1 MCVFFAQIKHLKLN
15 SWPALVKSTDYERKL
30 SENSQEKL
38 HFPLDL
44 KVTTD
49 AVKTLPLQQSSV
61 VDHNRHCVK
70 DTAEVGNPSTK
81 VNLHAQ
87 KIDRLEKIKARID
100 QKNTLQKYKPVR

>member
-1 MCVFFAQIKHLKLN
+1 MKILKKNLY
-15 SWPALVKSTDYERKL
+15 L
-30 SENSQEKL
+30 
-38 HFPLDL
+38 PLDL
-44 KVTTD
+44 KVSTD

-61 VDHNRHCVK
+61 VNHNRHCVK
-70 DTAEVGNPSTK
+70 DTAKVGNPSTK

>member
-1 MCVFFAQIKHLKLN
+1 M
-15 SWPALVKSTDYERKL
+15 
-30 SENSQEKL
+30 
-38 HFPLDL
+38 
-44 KVTTD
+44 TTD

-87 KIDRLEKIKARID
+87 KNRQIAKDKG
-100 QKNTLQKYKPVR
+100 TH